1 MKLQVRIELVL
12 LAIFLAGWLCVV
24 GTTFVMERQ
33 QAIANTVNK
42 AEVLMSAAIAARTYT
57 SDEIAEPLSQ
67 IESRDFLPQR
77 VPSYAAQQLFARLGS
92 EFSDYGY
99 AERVLNPTNPKD
111 LAESWQVELI
121 QAFTDDP
128 DRKQII
134 ETRSDKSGRR
144 TLYVAQPISVN
155 APSCLECH
163 STPEVAPPSLI
174 RTYGSSGG
182 FGWQLDEIIGT
193 RVISVPVSL
202 AYKQVRD
209 SIVSYSLLIASI
221 FIMAYTAVN
230 LLVRRWII
238 RPLDSIAHLVEQI
251 SLRRL
256 DSPPLPEDRAD
267 ELGKLSKS
275 INRLLA
281 SLRRSLS
288 ASAPVK

>member
-1 MKLQVRIELVL
+1 MKLQIRIELIL
-12 LAIFLAGWLCVV
+12 LAIFLAGWLSVIS
-24 GTTFVMERQ
+24 TTLVMERQ

-57 SDEIAEPLSQ
+57 TDEIAGPLS
-67 IESRDFLPQR
+67 EVETDEFLPQR
-77 VPSYAAQQLFARLGS
+77 VPSYAAQQLFSRLDD
-92 EFSDYGY
+92 EFSGYDY

-111 LAESWQVELI
+111 LAEGWQVELI
-121 QAFTDDP
+121 QAFIDDP
-128 DRKQII
+128 NRDQII
-134 ETRSDKSGRR
+134 ETRSDKLGRQ

-163 STPEVAPPSLI
+163 STPEVAPASLI
-174 RTYGSSGG
+174 RTYGSDGG
-182 FGWQLDEIIGT
+182 FNWQLDEIIGT
-193 RVISVPVSL
+193 RIVSVPVAL

-238 RPLDSIAHLVEQI
+238 KPLDSIAHLVEQI

-256 DSPPLPEDRAD
+256 DSSPLPEDRSD

-281 SLRRSLS
+281 SLRQSLS
-288 ASAPVK
+288 SSLK